1 VLKFSIASKSIN
13 QLNFVVVFQ
22 QELKNARAL
31 AKEPGLLS
39 SAPATEELYPEFMV
53 GSAESDAMM
62 YQPYMRM
69 QLKSGMAQKDAYQL
83 IAKQVSI
90 AKSPAEQ
97 QMVSR
102 VWAEVVAP
110 LFDFPT
116 HWILSELRDFG
127 KPQKSFSIVK
137 CKWHRY
143 PWTGVPFLPIANSY
157 LFSLQME
164 LVRK

>member
-1 VLKFSIASKSIN
+1 MCIIFHCKHQST
-13 QLNFVVVFQ
+13 QLFYFL

-39 SAPATEELYPEFMV
+39 SAPATEELYPKFMV
-53 GSAESDAMM
+53 GSADSDAML

-69 QLKSGMAQKDAYQL
+69 QLKSGMAQKDAYQA
-83 IAKQVSI
+83 IAKHISI

-116 HWILSELRDFG
+116 HWILSELKDFG

-137 CKWHRY
+137 CKLHRY
-143 PWTGVPFLPIANSY
+143 SFMGTPYSSIANKG
-157 LFSLQME
+157 LFSLQTE